1 MENLTPIQDKE
12 ISVLITQ
19 DAQKCLLNFVNH
31 EIEIMKS
38 LDTVSLSVIKMDDLH
53 PEKIMMQNVLFL
65 AHFGAGFMNTLL
77 ATGHFP
83 DPRLPFPFFKSPDIQ

>member
-1 MENLTPIQDKE
+1 MEDLNPIQDKE

-19 DAQKCLLNFVNH
+19 AAQKCLLNFVNH
-31 EIEIMKS
+31 EREIIKS
-38 LDTVSLSVIKMDDLH
+38 LDAVSLSVIKMDDLH
-53 PEKIMMQNVLFL
+53 PEKIMMQNVLYL

-83 DPRLPFPFFKSPDIQ
+83 DSPICFHD